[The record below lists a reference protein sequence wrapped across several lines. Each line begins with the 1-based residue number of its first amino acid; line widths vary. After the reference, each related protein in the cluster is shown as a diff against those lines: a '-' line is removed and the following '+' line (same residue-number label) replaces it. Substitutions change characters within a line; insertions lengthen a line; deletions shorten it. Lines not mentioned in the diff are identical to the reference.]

1 MSKKDVKLVLSLCY
15 RWGYSYKISDLKGLL
30 ELTLGNKYK
39 LDLVEEPIRP
49 GNGEYLIFL
58 EKNGKKKLI
67 FSNSK
72 SDKNKGAVFGYEL
85 AEDNI
90 EDFVS
95 LLDKSA

>member
-15 RWGYSYKISDLKGLL
+15 RWGYSYKISNLKGLL

-58 EKNGKKKLI
+58 EKNGKRKVI

-72 SDKNKGAVFGYEL
+72 NDKKNGAVFGHEL
-85 AEDNI
+85 TEDNI

-95 LLDKSA
+95 LLDKSV

>member
-15 RWGYSYKISDLKGLL
+15 RWGYSYKISNLKGLL
-30 ELTLGNKYK
+30 DLTLGNKYK
-39 LDLVEEPIRP
+39 LNLVEEPIRP

-58 EKNGKKKLI
+58 EKNGKRKVI

-72 SDKNKGAVFGYEL
+72 NDKKNGAVFGHEL
-85 AEDNI
+85 TEDNI

-95 LLDKSA
+95 LLDKSV